1 MKYLTLLIISLAL
14 TSCGVFK
21 GSPDGPMEQA
31 LEQVIEQALDVEIDL
46 SPEK

>member
-21 GSPDGPMEQA
+21 NNPDGPIEQA
-31 LEQVIEQALDVEIDL
+31 LEEVIEQALDVEIDL